1 MAISQIGFGLKPI
14 NKTGSNYNAA
24 QVTEY
29 INIGKVYYPAAFQ
42 SPISVNNGYGTRG
55 VLANYFNGRPID
67 GSFVG
72 AQYVGS
78 NGKPVFTD
86 HYTTADLSHMALPAN
101 AGLKD
106 SWSQF
111 VTDDP
116 YQLYLI
122 KIQGDMTLSL
132 INGNY
137 EISSPSSGAGFS
149 PDGKRSEI
157 KLLSGTKQ
165 VRNSA
170 LPLQFVS
177 LGPSPDDVQTSKDL
191 GRTDINIDDGI
202 LDSGSNIIVRLN
214 KAKYLQ
220 QSDALNSLS

>member
-29 INIGKVYYPAAFQ
+29 ISLGRVYYPAAFQ

-55 VLANYFNGRPID
+55 VLANYFNGRAID

-86 HYTTADLSHMALPAN
+86 HYTTADLSHMKVPASS
-101 AGLKD
+101 GLKD

-122 KIQGDMTLSL
+122 KIRGDMTLSL
-132 INGNY
+132 INGNFDTSQAF
-137 EISSPSSGAGFS
+137 EDDGFS
-149 PDGKRSEI
+149 PDGKRSQI
-157 KLLSGTKQ
+157 KLVSGSQQ

-177 LGPSPDDVQTSKDL
+177 LGPSPDDIQTSKDN
-191 GRTDINIDDGI
+191 GYNIDDGI

-220 QSDALNSLS
+220 QSDAINSL